1 MRRIIII
8 AALLLA
14 ACTPDNVPPP
24 ATTTPAPVTPS
35 THVLTDVL
43 GFTSG
48 ELIRRFGSPA
58 LQVREGTGLKMQ
70 WRGVA
75 CVLDAY
81 LYPSTG
87 NAERVTHVDT
97 RLRSGAE
104 ASQAACIAALE
115 AR

>member
-1 MRRIIII
+1 M
-8 AALLLA
+8 AGALALLLA
-14 ACTPDNVPPP
+14 ACTPDPVPPKT
-24 ATTTPAPVTPS
+24 APAPVSVTPA

-43 GFTSG
+43 GLTSAD
-48 ELIRRFGSPA
+48 LIRRFGSPA
-58 LQVREGTGLKMQ
+58 LQVSEGTGLKMQ
-70 WRGVA
+70 WRGIA

-87 NAERVTHVDT
+87 NASRVTHVDT
-97 RLRSGAE
+97 RLQSGAD